1 MQSNSLL
8 SQLLTRYR
16 NGNMTIKL
24 IYINVAIFC
33 VTGLLQV
40 IYTLFFRGT
49 DLQAWIGAGLFDF
62 LALPSSPGLLA
73 TRPWSLFTYMFMHD
87 LGSITHILFNMLTLY
102 WFGDIF
108 LRRYSVRHM
117 LGLYVLGGLGGAA
130 LFLLATNLL
139 PFYTSIQGVQFLVG
153 ASASILALL
162 IAAAIGMPNFQINL
176 LFIGSIKMKYLAIGL
191 VVIDLLFLSGSNGG
205 GHIAHLGGA
214 LTGYLFA
221 TSMVRGRDITAP
233 VNRSIDW
240 LVSLGRSFST
250 GRKPKMKASR
260 GGRRRYQSGATS
272 ASSGKRQQDVD
283 YNAQNKDQEAEIDAI
298 LDKLRKSGYE
308 SLSKKE
314 KQQLFDM
321 SKRQGKQ

>member
-8 SQLLTRYR
+8 SQLLARYR

-24 IYINVAIFC
+24 IYVNVAIFC
-33 VTGLLQV
+33 VTGILQV

-49 DLQAWIGAGLFDF
+49 DLQAFIGAGLFDF
-62 LALPSSPGLLA
+62 LALPSSPGLLVL
-73 TRPWSLFTYMFMHD
+73 RPWTLFTYMFMHD

-108 LRRYSVRHM
+108 LRRYTVRNM

-139 PFYTSIQGVQFLVG
+139 PFYTSIPSVQYLVG

-162 IAAAIGMPNFQINL
+162 IAAAIGMPNFEINL
-176 LFIGSIKMKYLAIGL
+176 LFIGPIKMKYLAIGL

-214 LTGYLFA
+214 LVGYLFA
-221 TSMVRGRDITAP
+221 TSMVKGRDITAP
-233 VNRSIDW
+233 INRAIDW
-240 LVSLGRSFST
+240 LVSLVRNLSSSH
-250 GRKPKMKASR
+250 RPKMKATR
-260 GGRRRYQSGATS
+260 GGRRQSNRKS

-283 YNAQNKDQEAEIDAI
+283 YNAQSKEQEAEIDAI

-308 SLSKKE
+308 SLNKKE
-314 KQQLFDM
+314 KQQLFDV
-321 SKRQGKQ
+321 SKRHGKQ

>member
-8 SQLLTRYR
+8 SQLLARYR

-24 IYINVAIFC
+24 IYVNVAIFC
-33 VTGLLQV
+33 ITGLLQV

-49 DLQAWIGAGLFDF
+49 DLQALIGPGLFDF
-62 LALPSSPGLLA
+62 LALPSSPSLLVI
-73 TRPWSLFTYMFMHD
+73 RPWTLITYMFMHD

-108 LRRYSVRHM
+108 LRRYTVRHM

-139 PFYTSIQGVQFLVG
+139 PFYTSVPGVQFLVG

-162 IAAAIGMPNFQINL
+162 IAAAIGMPNFEINL
-176 LFIGSIKMKYLAIGL
+176 LFIGPIKMKYLAIGL

-214 LTGYLFA
+214 LVGYLFA
-221 TSMVRGRDITAP
+221 TSMVKGRDITAP
-233 VNRSIDW
+233 INRAIDW
-240 LVSLGRSFST
+240 LVSFVRNLSSGR
-250 GRKPKMKASR
+250 RPKMKATR
-260 GGRRRYQSGATS
+260 GGRRRYQSNRNS

-283 YNAQNKDQEAEIDAI
+283 YNAQSKEQEAEIDAI
-298 LDKLRKSGYE
+298 LDKLRKNGYE

-314 KQQLFDM
+314 KQQLFDV
-321 SKRQGKQ
+321 SKRHGKQ